1 MSSENHRSHCSL
13 IALFWSILVTMS
25 LLKLNALRAF
35 AAVYEFGG
43 IRPAGRALEI
53 SHSAVSRHVS
63 ELEAWLGVPL
73 LEATESNRRIR
84 FTAQGEALGRAALT
98 ALNGLMQAVAQVRES
113 HRGNSVTIATTS
125 SIASRW
131 LLPRL
136 PALSKAAPWVEVS
149 VLVQSRVGSLAEQ
162 GAELALRMGPGPW
175 PGEVSEHLMDDTLF
189 PVMGE
194 GAWIK
199 AGRPHRLSDLLR
211 LPLIHDRDPNASWS
225 LWRDRAGPASL
236 DVQSGARFDS
246 TDVVLQAAAQ
256 GIGVALARG
265 RLAEAELASGSLV
278 RFLGDAAVTLNLAYW
293 LVRRDE
299 GVTSSAVHAVVEWL
313 KGQVGG
319 EPGGPQT

>member
-1 MSSENHRSHCSL
+1 MSS
-13 IALFWSILVTMS
+13 
-25 LLKLNALRAF
+25 LKLNALRAF

-73 LEATESNRRIR
+73 LATTESNRTIR
-84 FTAQGEALGRAALT
+84 FTAQGEALGKSALT
-98 ALNGLMQAVAQVRES
+98 ALNSLTQSVSRIRES

-125 SIASRW
+125 SFASRW

-136 PALSKAAPWVEVS
+136 PALRTAAPWVEVS

-175 PGEVSEHLMDDTLF
+175 PGEISEHLMDDTLF

-194 GAWIK
+194 SAWIR
-199 AGRPHRLSDLLR
+199 AGRPHRLKDLLK

-225 LWRDRAGPASL
+225 LWRDQVGPSSL
-236 DVQSGARFDS
+236 DVQKGARFDS
-246 TDVVLQAAAQ
+246 TDVVLQAAMR

-265 RLAEAELASGSLV
+265 RLAAPELASGSLV
-278 RFLGDAAVTLNLAYW
+278 RFLGEPAITLKSAYW
-293 LVRRDE
+293 LIMREE
-299 GVTSSAVHAVVEWL
+299 GETSSAARAVIDWL
-313 KGQVGG
+313 REQVREG
-319 EPGGPQT
+319 T